1 MPAEAAPTG
10 HGEFALG
17 DVMAELNSEPE
28 ETAAETTTEPAKP
41 APKGKEAKAAPARPK
56 LVEAPEKPESGKLTE
71 DFSDDR
77 PWTKERVKAA
87 AAEAQKLARDAQ
99 RQWTQLRKREEKFS
113 GTKNQLL
120 TERQQERAIRDQLA
134 ADLQAL
140 RTGTPRVRLDALGRL
155 AATDGVRL
163 WEEIELDMAR
173 GGKKA
178 EMTPGE
184 QALRAEVDQLKAT
197 LNERE
202 MRKEI
207 AQREQFVSQRQ
218 AQLGEVGSDPDLF
231 PELSVWEPNEIGEA
245 LAEVITRVYN
255 ETGKR
260 ISDLKAAKML
270 EQDLAERRAKRGS
283 GLETRAEKAKPDQAQ
298 SPPPQRGRSLAPGLS
313 AQSASR
319 RELTDDEIAED
330 AADFLP
336 ASLLRAASPRRF

>member
-17 DVMAELNSEPE
+17 DVMAELNTQAE
-28 ETAAETTTEPAKP
+28 ETESTETEAPAAP
-41 APKGKEAKAAPARPK
+41 APKGKEAKPAAARPK
-56 LVEAPEKPESGKLTE
+56 LVEAPEKPKPGELAE

-99 RQWTQLRKREEKFS
+99 RQWTQLRKREEKFT
-113 GTKNQLL
+113 GVKQQVL
-120 TERQQERAIRDQLA
+120 TERQQERALRDQFA
-134 ADLQAL
+134 ADFQVL
-140 RTGTPRVRLDALGRL
+140 RTGNPRARLEALGRL
-155 AATDGVRL
+155 GGTDGVRL
-163 WEEIELDMAR
+163 WEEIELDLAR
-173 GGKKA
+173 GGKKG
-178 EMTPGE
+178 ELTPGE
-184 QALRAEVDQLKAT
+184 QALKAELDELKGKLT
-197 LNERE
+197 QRE
-202 MRKEI
+202 L
-207 AQREQFVSQRQ
+207 AQRIANEQQFVAQRKM
-218 AQLGEVGSDPDLF
+218 QLGEVGSDADLF
-231 PELSVWEPNEIGEA
+231 PELSVWEPDEIGDA

-255 ETGKR
+255 ETGKS

-270 EQDLAERRAKRGS
+270 EQDLAARKAKRGS
-283 GLETRAEKAKPDQAQ
+283 GLETRAEKAKPEQAQ

-336 ASLLRAASPRRF
+336 ASLLRAASPR

>member
-1 MPAEAAPTG
+1 
-10 HGEFALG
+10 
-17 DVMAELNSEPE
+17 
-28 ETAAETTTEPAKP
+28 
-41 APKGKEAKAAPARPK
+41 
-56 LVEAPEKPESGKLTE
+56 
-71 DFSDDR
+71 
-77 PWTKERVKAA
+77 
-87 AAEAQKLARDAQ
+87 
-99 RQWTQLRKREEKFS
+99 
-113 GTKNQLL
+113 
-120 TERQQERAIRDQLA
+120 
-134 ADLQAL
+134 
-140 RTGTPRVRLDALGRL
+140 
-155 AATDGVRL
+155 
-163 WEEIELDMAR
+163 
-173 GGKKA
+173 
-178 EMTPGE
+178 MTPGE